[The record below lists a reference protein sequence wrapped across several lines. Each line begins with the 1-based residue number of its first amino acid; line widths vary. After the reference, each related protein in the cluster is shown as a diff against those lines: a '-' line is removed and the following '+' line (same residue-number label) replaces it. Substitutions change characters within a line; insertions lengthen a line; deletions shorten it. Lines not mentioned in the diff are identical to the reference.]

1 MERKI
6 SKGAVLTALILALL
20 VLISGCGTNMPGG
33 KSTEAEKEKIVIT
46 DMAGR
51 ELKVP
56 VPANKVVAIGPGA
69 LRLVI
74 YAGGA
79 GKVVGVENIEKRQP
93 TGRPYILAYPE
104 LKELPSIGEGGPNS
118 APDAEAILSAN
129 PDVIF
134 AANLSDKA
142 QVEELQQKTGI
153 PVVVLSYGN
162 LTVFSEELYKSIELV
177 GKVIGTEKRAQEVIE
192 FLKDCQKDLNER
204 TRDIPEEEKPKV
216 YVGALGMRGAHGIE
230 STQAGYPPFE
240 AINAKNVANEIG
252 KTGSVMIDREKL
264 LSWDPDIIF
273 IDEGGLKLV
282 LEDYEKNPAF
292 YHSLKAVKT
301 GEIYGQIPFNYYA
314 TNVDT
319 ALANAYYAGKVIF
332 PERFKDVDPAQKADE
347 IYRFLLGKP
356 LYEKMAADYGGYKKL
371 DLAKSK

>member
-1 MERKI
+1 MKVKFAKKAGLTILI
-6 SKGAVLTALILALL
+6 SVLL
-20 VLISGCGTNMPGG
+20 VSMVGCNSNVQGDRN
-33 KSTEAEKEKIVIT
+33 EAAKEKVIT
-46 DMAGR
+46 DMVGR
-51 ELKVP
+51 QLKVP
-56 VPANKVVAIGPGA
+56 VPAEKIVAVGPGA

-79 GKVVGVENIEKRQP
+79 SKVVGVENIEKRQP

-118 APDAEAILSAN
+118 APDAEAILSVN

-134 AANLSDKA
+134 AANLADRA

-177 GKVIGTEKRAQEVIE
+177 GKVIGSEKRAQEVIE

-240 AINAKNVANEIG
+240 AINARNVANEIG

-371 DLAKSK
+371 DLAKSR